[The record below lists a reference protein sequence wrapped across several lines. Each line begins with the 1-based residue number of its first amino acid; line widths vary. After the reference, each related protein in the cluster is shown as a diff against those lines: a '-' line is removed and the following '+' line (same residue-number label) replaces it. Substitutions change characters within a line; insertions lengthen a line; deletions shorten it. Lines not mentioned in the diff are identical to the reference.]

1 MIKSRFLFSLV
12 GISLLVCACT
22 TNKSVI
28 DTSRLVVI
36 ELDNNY
42 NVVPRD
48 VWREKN
54 KELLK
59 DKTKQKNIL
68 VTLDTYA
75 DSIKNILQQL
85 NKNNFPIYNVSCYA
99 PHKKIT
105 NGKTNS
111 LHAYASAVCI
121 NSKQNPYID
130 IFNNTIIPSV
140 KDMQDEKRNKDYYLN
155 RNIVRPGMI
164 TEKEAKIFYENGFT
178 QWGGST
184 VWKGNL
190 NYMHFQVS
198 LAIAKI
204 VTSLPKEA
212 AKIFWKKYLE
222 HADLIIMD
230 PFFNQDIDEKDIQLE
245 PLLQRID
252 NIVARRYNKLK
263 K

>member
-75 DSIKNILQQL
+75 DSIKNILQQNRIQNS
-85 NKNNFPIYNVSCYA
+85 NKIYCLA
-99 PHKKIT
+99 CCEQT
-105 NGKTNS
+105 NQ
-111 LHAYASAVCI
+111 Y
-121 NSKQNPYID
+121 
-130 IFNNTIIPSV
+130 
-140 KDMQDEKRNKDYYLN
+140 
-155 RNIVRPGMI
+155 
-164 TEKEAKIFYENGFT
+164 
-178 QWGGST
+178 
-184 VWKGNL
+184 
-190 NYMHFQVS
+190 
-198 LAIAKI
+198 
-204 VTSLPKEA
+204 
-212 AKIFWKKYLE
+212 
-222 HADLIIMD
+222 
-230 PFFNQDIDEKDIQLE
+230 
-245 PLLQRID
+245 
-252 NIVARRYNKLK
+252 
-263 K
+263 